1 MRWDG
6 YGIVKDD
13 IRRICKMVGI
23 CMLNSRQQCIYE
35 WIYDKLQLPAYA
47 DVFRGAAILL
57 NQRSPGYVTFVA
69 HAGRDIMN
77 GLARTV
83 RGDKRQQVQYVE
95 HLDKIAKNWNDQW
108 GGSSGFSTS
117 EELSHHDSGSS
128 HHEIPHTVCGML
140 QKLID
145 EHKRGRDKREESND
159 VFFSTFLRY
168 KDKDRIPENF
178 MREWKDAKNWF
189 QKYAHIGKDIS
200 GAEMEAQAEK
210 FFTFL
215 ESMLHVAA
223 SSQYE
228 RIGGIDEILD
238 ETNR

>member
-1 MRWDG
+1 MF
-6 YGIVKDD
+6 
-13 IRRICKMVGI
+13 GI

-35 WIYDKLQLPAYA
+35 WINNKLQLPAYA

-57 NQRSPGYVTFVA
+57 NHRSPGYMTFVA
-69 HAGRDIMN
+69 HAGREIMN

-95 HLDKIAKNWNDQW
+95 HLNRIAKNWNDQW
-108 GGSSGFSTS
+108 GGSNGFSAS
-117 EELSHHDSGSS
+117 GELSHHDSESS
-128 HHEIPHTVCGML
+128 HHEIPHDVCEML

-145 EHKRGRDKREESND
+145 DHKRGRDRREESND
-159 VFFSTFLRY
+159 VFFATFLRY

-178 MREWKDAKNWF
+178 MKDWKDAKRWF
-189 QKYAHIGKDIS
+189 QEYAHIGKDIS
-200 GAEMEAQAEK
+200 GTEMGAQAEK

-215 ESMLHVAA
+215 ESMLYVAA